1 MRHRYEIV
9 QPTEVERRFDDG
21 DVAVA
26 AEALAAR
33 NGRLLA
39 LRRVLYLPKPSSLGT
54 LGVPDVEALMAGDL
68 RGIGVI
74 MARALHIAREAVW
87 QLRALKAKGDDS
99 RVRRVGH
106 DHMRACGID
115 EDMIEAWRR
124 DRFLLDSEHSGFYW
138 QTQSFRAAFHDEV
151 RVNWLPGAGEQAQI
165 NEHTDMLLG
174 SLTGFARD
182 VVIALRAAALAGN
195 YAWVGT
201 VRQGFALLRALG
213 HLEARGDTVKNH
225 REDSKSFHQVVRL
238 KTLFVGKGYS
248 DQTWVFLPQAHM
260 RADKPSEPEPEP
272 ESTDRELIAAT
283 EPASWQRL
291 RGRFVDFDEALGVTG
306 VSRATLNI
314 LVREGWILG
323 AQQAEGTTRFDGT
336 LLYEWLQ
343 NRG

>member
-1 MRHRYEIV
+1 M
-9 QPTEVERRFDDG
+9 
-21 DVAVA
+21 
-26 AEALAAR
+26 
-33 NGRLLA
+33 
-39 LRRVLYLPKPSSLGT
+39 
-54 LGVPDVEALMAGDL
+54 
-68 RGIGVI
+68 
-74 MARALHIAREAVW
+74 
-87 QLRALKAKGDDS
+87 
-99 RVRRVGH
+99 
-106 DHMRACGID
+106 
-115 EDMIEAWRR
+115 
-124 DRFLLDSEHSGFYW
+124 
-138 QTQSFRAAFHDEV
+138 
-151 RVNWLPGAGEQAQI
+151 PGAGEQAQI

-182 VVIALRAAALAGN
+182 VVIALRAAALAGD

-213 HLEARGDTVKNH
+213 HLEARSDTVKNH

-260 RADKPSEPEPEP
+260 RADTPSEPEPEP
-272 ESTDRELIAAT
+272 ESTDREPAT